1 MDILGK
7 TLDLIGKL
15 LIGFTAIRVHHRV
28 LHEHKIDEAVFKSMK
43 KEQRFG
49 ILGIVFL
56 VAGFIIQL
64 LA

>member
-15 LIGFTAIRVHHRV
+15 LIGFTAIRVNHRV

>member
-7 TLDLIGKL
+7 TLDLRGKL